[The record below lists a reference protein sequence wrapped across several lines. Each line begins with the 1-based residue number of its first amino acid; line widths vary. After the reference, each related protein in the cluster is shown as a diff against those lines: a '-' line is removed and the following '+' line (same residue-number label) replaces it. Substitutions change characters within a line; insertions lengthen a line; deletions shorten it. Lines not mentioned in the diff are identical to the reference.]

1 MSVCLSCEL
10 EVLKYYTT
18 AVYDAIYARS
28 KSKFDAL
35 KTEGA
40 LLCNYA
46 CVLEMLLR
54 LRQAFFFLRRF
65 FFWGYASLARCSCNY
80 ACVLAVLL
88 RLRQVVSLL
97 ALLVQKYKY

>member
-1 MSVCLSCEL
+1 
-10 EVLKYYTT
+10 
-18 AVYDAIYARS
+18 VYDAIYARS

-54 LRQAFFFLRRF
+54 LRQ
-65 FFWGYASLARCSCNY
+65 
-80 ACVLAVLL
+80 
-88 RLRQVVSLL
+88 VVGLL
-97 ALLVQKYKY
+97 ALLVQKKKY